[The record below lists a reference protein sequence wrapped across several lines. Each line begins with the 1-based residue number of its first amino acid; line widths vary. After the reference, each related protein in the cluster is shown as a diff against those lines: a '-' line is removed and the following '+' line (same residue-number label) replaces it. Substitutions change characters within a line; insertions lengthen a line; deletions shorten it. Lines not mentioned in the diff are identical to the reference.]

1 MFKRS
6 VVINAKRIKPIKL
19 DYPTVILFSV
29 LICGIIIGVSISKKI
44 IYSQNDFLTVLINN
58 YISMIKDCTFF
69 ECFVSIFLVIF
80 SVAFIV
86 FLIGFC
92 AVGTP
97 LAWLIPALYG
107 CFCSSVI
114 TCLLIKY
121 GIQGIGYCLLINI
134 PCYAITA
141 ATIIKCCCESS
152 RLSIE
157 LLSVLTGAASREKGK
172 YKLLQ
177 EYIINYMILC
187 IPLICAALLKTVS
200 FKLFSGF
207 FSFI

>member
-1 MFKRS
+1 MFKKS

-19 DYPTVILFSV
+19 DYPTVILFFV

-44 IYSQNDFLTVLINN
+44 IYSQNDFLSVLINN
-58 YISMIKDCTFF
+58 YLSFIKDCTFF

-80 SVAFIV
+80 AAAFTV

-92 AVGTP
+92 AVGAP
-97 LAWLIPALYG
+97 LAWLVPALYG
-107 CFCSSVI
+107 CFCSCVV

-121 GIQGIGYCLLINI
+121 SIQGIGYSLLINI

-141 ATIIKCCCESS
+141 ATLIKCCCESS
-152 RLSIE
+152 KLSVE
-157 LLSVLTGAASREKGK
+157 LLSVLTGGSTREKGK

-177 EYIINYMILC
+177 EYTINYLILC
-187 IPLICAALLKTVS
+187 IPLVCAALLKTVS